1 MDLCELTTK
10 LPVKVEVLK
19 LLTGTLWAIV
29 LAATIPSKM
38 IAAEEAFPPTEPG
51 EIEIKTIPAGRL
63 LESSGDGDYFRNSGR
78 LFSLLFRYI
87 QQNGISMTTPVEA
100 QINPGKM
107 YFWVA
112 EDQIGKATSDSADV
126 KVIDAPSRRV
136 VSIGARGSYTQANYK
151 KAKEALLEWIEK
163 EELVIEGELY
173 AVYWDGPFTP
183 WFLKTFEVQAQLN
196 ASE

>member
-10 LPVKVEVLK
+10 LPVKVEMLK
-19 LLTGTLWAIV
+19 LRIGTLWAIV

-38 IAAEEAFPPTEPG
+38 IAAQEAFPPTEPG

-63 LESSGDGDYFRNSGR
+63 LESSGNGDYFRNSGR
-78 LFSLLFRYI
+78 LFSPLFRYI

-136 VSIGARGSYTQANYK
+136 VSIGARGSYTQANYE

-173 AVYWDGPFTP
+173 AVYWNGPFTP